1 MASVV
6 SALFCTGPA
15 LAYAYVFAT
24 FTGDDAGGMKLSLY
38 TSADALN
45 FTLLSNTGFGG
56 SSGYIRD
63 PSIMKNVDGMY
74 YVAYTDPLT
83 DSCCGKEDHFSIAKS
98 ADLIHWVNLT
108 TVDAGVPGV
117 AHTWA
122 PEWYIEGGTV
132 YVTANI
138 DTLNTDSDFKPYLF
152 TALDSTL
159 TSWSA
164 PVPLGFGPN
173 YIDTFVL
180 KVGATY
186 HAFAKNETTRY
197 CEHATAPALTGPW
210 TFVGTGNW
218 AGWGSGM
225 EGPAVVQLDDGT
237 WRIFMDGQGSVPFVT
252 ATSPDLSKWS
262 AWVALPGLGDVVR
275 HGTVIRDVPTG
286 AATAPADAGG
296 LPDAGRLPD
305 AATAGPDGGAATVP
319 MDGGAATVPMDAGN
333 QVPAVSEEGG
343 DASTGQPDAS
353 EAGGSTPAAIAAG
366 PSDSGMGFPAEGSP
380 EAIAG
385 GASAKGGCACHVVA
399 PRERGAGG
407 AAAVLALLVLAGI
420 ARSATRR
427 GRSPMGPR
435 TSLWLSERARTS
447 RAPVAGPRR

>member
-1 MASVV
+1 MIQHSPRKALAMAGVV

-15 LAYAYVFAT
+15 MAYGYVFAT

-38 TSADALN
+38 TSADALE

-83 DSCCGKEDHFSIAKS
+83 DNCCGKEDHFSIAKS
-98 ADLIHWVNLT
+98 ADLIHWINLT

-122 PEWYIEGGTV
+122 PEWYIEGGSV

-210 TFVGTGNW
+210 TFVGTGDW

-225 EGPAVVQLDDGT
+225 EGPAVLQLDDGT
-237 WRIFMDGQGSVPFVT
+237 WRIFMDGQGSLPFVT

-262 AWVALPGLGDVVR
+262 AWLALPGLGDVVR
-275 HGTVIRDVPTG
+275 HGTVIHDVPTG
-286 AATAPADAGG
+286 GAAADAGG
-296 LPDAGRLPD
+296 LPDA
-305 AATAGPDGGAATVP
+305 AAAGPDGGAATVP
-319 MDGGAATVPMDAGN
+319 ADAGN
-333 QVPAVSEEGG
+333 PVAPVSDEGG

-353 EAGGSTPAAIAAG
+353 EAEGSTPGAISAG
-366 PSDSGMGFPAEGSP
+366 PSDSGMGFPGEGSP

-385 GASAKGGCACHVVA
+385 GPSAKGGCACDVA
-399 PRERGAGG
+399 ARQERGPAG
-407 AAAVLALLVLAGI
+407 AAAVVALFVLAGV
-420 ARSATRR
+420 ALQRVVAGRR
-427 GRSPMGPR
+427 GAPNLSRNVRASSRS
-435 TSLWLSERARTS
+435 LSSSPAKTH
-447 RAPVAGPRR
+447 RRPLSP